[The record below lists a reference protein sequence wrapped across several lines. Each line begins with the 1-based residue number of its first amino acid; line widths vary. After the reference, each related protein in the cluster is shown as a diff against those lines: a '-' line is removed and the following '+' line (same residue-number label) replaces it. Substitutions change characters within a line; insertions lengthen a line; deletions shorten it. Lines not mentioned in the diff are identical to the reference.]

1 MSSEQRDDVLP
12 LTWAV
17 GNEYEANWRSI
28 WIHFKSNQIRIEETP
43 EGILH
48 ITTRKKD
55 VTEQSGGSCK
65 TWSYIYKSR
74 KFYIWGEIL
83 TFVFILISFISFIK
97 FNFFI
102 ATHPSVFLKLFFAT

>member
-55 VTEQSGGSCK
+55 VTKQSGEQVSINPP
-65 TWSYIYKSR
+65 TIDNQA
-74 KFYIWGEIL
+74 EPP
-83 TFVFILISFISFIK
+83 FIVSG
-97 FNFFI
+97 
-102 ATHPSVFLKLFFAT
+102 

>member
-48 ITTRKKD
+48 ITTRKKMLQNNPGSKYLL
-55 VTEQSGGSCK
+55 TTLQSTTKLNRRTLFRDSEGISCL
-65 TWSYIYKSR
+65 IM
-74 KFYIWGEIL
+74 FGIL
-83 TFVFILISFISFIK
+83 
-97 FNFFI
+97 
-102 ATHPSVFLKLFFAT
+102 FATLLLLVLL